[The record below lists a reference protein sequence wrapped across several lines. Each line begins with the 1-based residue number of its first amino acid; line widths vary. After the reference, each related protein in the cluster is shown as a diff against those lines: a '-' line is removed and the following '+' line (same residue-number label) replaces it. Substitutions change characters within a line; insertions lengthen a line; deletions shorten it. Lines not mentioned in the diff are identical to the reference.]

1 MAWERLS
8 RKTGEAEAMR
18 RPGPCGVRKAQR
30 RMCYKKGCLSYSTGP
45 EMLREV
51 RENWPRYEQGTTM
64 TEERHLSGV
73 PETSAACRELEGG
86 QGGGK
91 AQTVS

>member
-1 MAWERLS
+1 
-8 RKTGEAEAMR
+8 
-18 RPGPCGVRKAQR
+18 
-30 RMCYKKGCLSYSTGP
+30 MCYKKGCLSYSTGP
-45 EMLREV
+45 EMLRE
-51 RENWPRYEQGTTM
+51 NWPRYEQGTAM

-73 PETSAACRELEGG
+73 PGTSTACRELEGR